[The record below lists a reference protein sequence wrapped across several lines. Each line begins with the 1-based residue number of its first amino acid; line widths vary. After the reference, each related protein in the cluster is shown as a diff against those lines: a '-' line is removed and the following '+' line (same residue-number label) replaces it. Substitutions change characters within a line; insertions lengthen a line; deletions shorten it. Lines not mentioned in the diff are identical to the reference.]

1 MVLTEMSLDYSNRV
15 LGSQK
20 DNVKQMDRE
29 ETQEKENM
37 LFSSQE
43 YAAKLQ
49 KENMTLMKALA
60 HRNKLVELS
69 GIEIQKLR
77 INLRSVQEKNL
88 QLAQANSQM
97 LAELNTNRDRLKDLQ
112 HELGCKNALLK
123 VKKHLEEQVLP
134 RTHHESK
141 DKVSAS
147 ASDGDC
153 KSFQVHD
160 IKHKDTKRKRTTRI
174 KSSVSAD
181 VKPIPVNDSN
191 SKANRKRRVSGV
203 IDTTG
208 IPEEICQTEDDI
220 EKGVVSRGVNQ
231 DIDNVV
237 NKKFVPDAANPVK
250 ESVHRKRQCTRRQ
263 STRFD
268 VQETKQTEKLLE
280 IDDAKESKET
290 ASFSLRR
297 RSARLRHEEAEPC
310 KSLHEGDEVR
320 ETIKRRRV
328 SSRLSAR
335 FDIQEPHVTE
345 TSNADDARSIVI
357 EESAGS
363 RSESVEPSE
372 SRHETKEIT
381 RKRSFS
387 TRRQSTK
394 GKSQTDEAIK
404 EIATDPSLVNTIV
417 QECDQETE
425 SKDKPKA
432 DENEG
437 MTRRSSVGRPSR
449 HAAEKVQS
457 YREVS
462 LRVKMRRKC

>member
-250 ESVHRKRQCTRRQ
+250 ESVHRKRQSYC
-263 STRFD
+263 
-268 VQETKQTEKLLE
+268 
-280 IDDAKESKET
+280 DDTFSVSS
-290 ASFSLRR
+290 SFSLRR

>member
-1 MVLTEMSLDYSNRV
+1 
-15 LGSQK
+15 
-20 DNVKQMDRE
+20 
-29 ETQEKENM
+29 
-37 LFSSQE
+37 
-43 YAAKLQ
+43 
-49 KENMTLMKALA
+49 MTLMKALA

-220 EKGVVSRGVNQ
+220 DKGVVSRGVNQ

-250 ESVHRKRQCTRRQ
+250 ESVHRKRFLFSPRIT
-263 STRFD
+263 
-268 VQETKQTEKLLE
+268 VYINVYTK
-280 IDDAKESKET
+280 A
-290 ASFSLRR
+290 
-297 RSARLRHEEAEPC
+297 
-310 KSLHEGDEVR
+310 
-320 ETIKRRRV
+320 
-328 SSRLSAR
+328 
-335 FDIQEPHVTE
+335 
-345 TSNADDARSIVI
+345 
-357 EESAGS
+357 
-363 RSESVEPSE
+363 
-372 SRHETKEIT
+372 
-381 RKRSFS
+381 
-387 TRRQSTK
+387 
-394 GKSQTDEAIK
+394 
-404 EIATDPSLVNTIV
+404 
-417 QECDQETE
+417 
-425 SKDKPKA
+425 
-432 DENEG
+432 
-437 MTRRSSVGRPSR
+437 VGI
-449 HAAEKVQS
+449 
-457 YREVS
+457 
-462 LRVKMRRKC
+462 

>member
-1 MVLTEMSLDYSNRV
+1 
-15 LGSQK
+15 
-20 DNVKQMDRE
+20 
-29 ETQEKENM
+29 
-37 LFSSQE
+37 
-43 YAAKLQ
+43 
-49 KENMTLMKALA
+49 
-60 HRNKLVELS
+60 
-69 GIEIQKLR
+69 
-77 INLRSVQEKNL
+77 
-88 QLAQANSQM
+88 
-97 LAELNTNRDRLKDLQ
+97 
-112 HELGCKNALLK
+112 
-123 VKKHLEEQVLP
+123 
-134 RTHHESK
+134 
-141 DKVSAS
+141 
-147 ASDGDC
+147 
-153 KSFQVHD
+153 VHD

-220 EKGVVSRGVNQ
+220 DKGVVSRGVNQ

-280 IDDAKESKET
+280 MDGAKESKET

-328 SSRLSAR
+328 SLRLSAR

>member
-29 ETQEKENM
+29 ETQQKENM

-43 YAAKLQ
+43 FAAKLQ
-49 KENMTLMKALA
+49 KAFTFTLLLLN
-60 HRNKLVELS
+60 RGLLKLVELS

-97 LAELNTNRDRLKDLQ
+97 LAELNTNKDRLKEFQ

-123 VKKHLEEQVLP
+123 VKKQLEEQALP
-134 RTHHESK
+134 CTHHASK
-141 DKVSAS
+141 DKLLAN

-153 KSFQVHD
+153 ISFQVHD
-160 IKHKDTKRKRTTRI
+160 MKHKDTKRKRTPRI
-174 KSSVSAD
+174 KPSVCAD
-181 VKPIPVNDSN
+181 VKPIHVNESN
-191 SKANRKRRVSGV
+191 KKANSKRRVSGV

-208 IPEEICQTEDDI
+208 IPEETCQTKDDI
-220 EKGVVSRGVNQ
+220 EKGV
-231 DIDNVV
+231 DNVV

-250 ESVHRKRQCTRRQ
+250 DSVHRKRQCTRRQ

-268 VQETKQTEKLLE
+268 VQETEQTEKLLE

-290 ASFSLRR
+290 ERLFLKR
-297 RSARLRHEEAEPC
+297 RSARLRPEEAEPC
-310 KSLHEGDEVR
+310 KSFHEGEEVR
-320 ETIKRRRV
+320 ETIKRRRLV

-335 FDIQEPHVTE
+335 FDIQVPQVTE
-345 TSNADDARSIVI
+345 TSNADVAGSIVI

-363 RSESVEPSE
+363 RSVAVEPSE
-372 SRHETKEIT
+372 SRDDTKET
-381 RKRSFS
+381 NRKRSVS

-404 EIATDPSLVNTIV
+404 ETAADQSLGNNIV
-417 QECDQETE
+417 QECGHERE

-462 LRVKMRRKC
+462 LKVKMRQKC

>member
-208 IPEEICQTEDDI
+208 IPEEICQTEDNI

-250 ESVHRKRQCTRRQ
+250 ESMHRKRQCTRRQ

>member
-20 DNVKQMDRE
+20 DNVKQMDKE
-29 ETQEKENM
+29 ETQQKENM

-191 SKANRKRRVSGV
+191 SKANRKRS
-203 IDTTG
+203 
-208 IPEEICQTEDDI
+208 
-220 EKGVVSRGVNQ
+220 
-231 DIDNVV
+231 
-237 NKKFVPDAANPVK
+237 
-250 ESVHRKRQCTRRQ
+250 
-263 STRFD
+263 
-268 VQETKQTEKLLE
+268 
-280 IDDAKESKET
+280 
-290 ASFSLRR
+290 
-297 RSARLRHEEAEPC
+297 
-310 KSLHEGDEVR
+310 
-320 ETIKRRRV
+320 
-328 SSRLSAR
+328 
-335 FDIQEPHVTE
+335 
-345 TSNADDARSIVI
+345 
-357 EESAGS
+357 
-363 RSESVEPSE
+363 
-372 SRHETKEIT
+372 
-381 RKRSFS
+381 
-387 TRRQSTK
+387 
-394 GKSQTDEAIK
+394 
-404 EIATDPSLVNTIV
+404 
-417 QECDQETE
+417 
-425 SKDKPKA
+425 
-432 DENEG
+432 
-437 MTRRSSVGRPSR
+437 
-449 HAAEKVQS
+449 
-457 YREVS
+457 
-462 LRVKMRRKC
+462 

>member
-20 DNVKQMDRE
+20 DNVKQMDRD
-29 ETQEKENM
+29 ETQQKENM

-43 YAAKLQ
+43 FAAKLQ

-97 LAELNTNRDRLKDLQ
+97 LAELNTNRDRLKEFQ

-123 VKKHLEEQVLP
+123 VKKQLEEQALLC
-134 RTHHESK
+134 THHESK
-141 DKVSAS
+141 DKV
-147 ASDGDC
+147 
-153 KSFQVHD
+153 HD
-160 IKHKDTKRKRTTRI
+160 MKHKDTKRKRTPRI
-174 KSSVSAD
+174 KPSVSAD
-181 VKPIPVNDSN
+181 VKPIHVTESN
-191 SKANRKRRVSGV
+191 KKANSKRRVSGV

-208 IPEEICQTEDDI
+208 IPEETCQTKDDI
-220 EKGVVSRGVNQ
+220 EKGV
-231 DIDNVV
+231 DNVV
-237 NKKFVPDAANPVK
+237 NKKFVPDAANPLK
-250 ESVHRKRQCTRRQ
+250 DSVHRKRQCTRRQ

-268 VQETKQTEKLLE
+268 VQETEQTEKLLVM
-280 IDDAKESKET
+280 DDAKESKET
-290 ASFSLRR
+290 QRLSLKR
-297 RSARLRHEEAEPC
+297 RSARLRPEEVEPC
-310 KSLHEGDEVR
+310 KSFREGDEVR

-335 FDIQEPHVTE
+335 FDIQEPHATE
-345 TSNADDARSIVI
+345 TSNADVAGSIVI

-363 RSESVEPSE
+363 RSEAVEPSE
-372 SRHETKEIT
+372 SRHDTKET
-381 RKRSFS
+381 NRKHSVS

-394 GKSQTDEAIK
+394 GKSQTDEAIE
-404 EIATDPSLVNTIV
+404 EIATDPSLGNNIV
-417 QECDQETE
+417 QECGHEAE

-437 MTRRSSVGRPSR
+437 MTRRSSLGRPSR

-462 LRVKMRRKC
+462 LKVKMPRKC

>member
-1 MVLTEMSLDYSNRV
+1 MSLDYSNRV

-20 DNVKQMDRE
+20 DNVKQMDKE
-29 ETQEKENM
+29 ETQQKENM

-220 EKGVVSRGVNQ
+220 DKGVVSRGVNQ

-280 IDDAKESKET
+280 MDGAKESKET

-328 SSRLSAR
+328 SLRLSAR

-417 QECDQETE
+417 QDCDQETE